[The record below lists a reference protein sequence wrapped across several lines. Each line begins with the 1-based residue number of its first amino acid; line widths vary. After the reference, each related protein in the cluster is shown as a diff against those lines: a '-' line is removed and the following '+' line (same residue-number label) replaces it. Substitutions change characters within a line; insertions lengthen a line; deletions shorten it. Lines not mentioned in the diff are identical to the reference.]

1 MSGKGVVSIVAT
13 AERTLELLA
22 SEQRGK
28 SVGPGP
34 NTEEQAVGTFRGP
47 SG

>member
-13 AERTLELLA
+13 AERTL
-22 SEQRGK
+22 
-28 SVGPGP
+28 GPGT
-34 NTEEQAVGTFRGP
+34 NTEEQAMVTFRGP

>member
-13 AERTLELLA
+13 AERTLELLG
-22 SEQRGK
+22 SHYRGEA
-28 SVGPGP
+28 VGAGP
-34 NTEEQAVGTFRGP
+34 RTEGQAVVTCCGP